1 MAFCSSCGTENKTGS
16 FCSSCG
22 TPLANQTVA
31 QANVG
36 SSKAMWVHL
45 APLLLAVIG
54 VFLAPLGTDLAASTG
69 TSDYGFGLGL
79 FNFFSFVPLTILW
92 VPALIVRLAP
102 SSTPFERRHASA
114 SLNYQISLFIYISV
128 IFLLAILGTISSFST
143 VSLNSIVNAWGIWAL
158 AVTALGTLGILSL
171 VFNIA
176 GSSAG
181 SAGKEYRYPIAIKF
195 LK

>member
-31 QANVG
+31 QATVG

-54 VFLAPLGTDLAASTG
+54 AFLAPLGTELAASTG

-102 SSTPFERRHASA
+102 SSTPFERRHAAA

-143 VSLNSIVNAWGIWAL
+143 VSLNSIVNAWGIWAF
-158 AVTALGTLGILSL
+158 AVIALGILGILSL

-181 SAGKEYRYPIAIKF
+181 SSGKEYRYPIAIKF

>member
-22 TPLANQTVA
+22 TPLANQTVD
-31 QANVG
+31 QATVG

-54 VFLAPLGTDLAASTG
+54 TFLAPLVTGLASSTG
-69 TSDYGFGLGL
+69 ASDYGFGLGL
-79 FNFFSFVPLTILW
+79 FSFVPLTILW

-102 SSTPFERRHASA
+102 SSTDFERRHASA

-128 IFLLAILGTISSFST
+128 IFLLAIFGTISSFST
-143 VSLNSIVNAWGIWAL
+143 PSLNSISNAWGVWAL
-158 AVTALGTLGILSL
+158 AIIALGVLGILSL

>member
-22 TPLANQTVA
+22 TRLANQTAV
-31 QANVG
+31 QATVG

-45 APLLLAVIG
+45 APLLLALIG
-54 VFLAPLGTDLAASTG
+54 TFLAPLSTYWN
-69 TSDYGFGLGL
+69 TTLTEDYGFGLRL
-79 FNFFSFVPLTILW
+79 FTFFSFVPLTILW

-143 VSLNSIVNAWGIWAL
+143 VSLNSIVNAWGIWAI
-158 AVTALGTLGILSL
+158 AFIALGILGILSL

>member
-1 MAFCSSCGTENKTGS
+1 
-16 FCSSCG
+16 
-22 TPLANQTVA
+22 LA
-31 QANVG
+31 
-36 SSKAMWVHL
+36 S
-45 APLLLAVIG
+45 
-54 VFLAPLGTDLAASTG
+54 STG
-69 TSDYGFGLGL
+69 ASDYGFGLGL

-143 VSLNSIVNAWGIWAL
+143 PSLNSISNAWGVWAL
-158 AVTALGTLGILSL
+158 AIIALGVLGILSL

-181 SAGKEYRYPIAIKF
+181 SSGKEYRYPIAIKF